1 MDIILHNK
9 SLQSECDKKNVYNH
23 WAETYEEYVSSIGY
37 KGPPNFA
44 CIFTN
49 MILGNEFLEDNQVIK
64 ILDFGCGTG
73 LLGLNIR
80 RLCQSKKIN
89 IKLIGIDISDN
100 MIQQAENKGVYDEI
114 WNMNLLEMDI
124 EEIKDKIGS
133 FDYIVSCG
141 VFLEGHVGFEIFEKF
156 KEMVEYNIIFTAR
169 QSYIIDEYIN
179 YVKYVKKDSYNY
191 KETDIEYLDNI
202 ECKLII
208 I

>member
-37 KGPPNFA
+37 KGPHNFA
-44 CIFTN
+44 CIFIN
-49 MILGNEFLEDNQVIK
+49 MIFGNEFLEDKQVIK

-89 IKLIGIDISDN
+89 IKLIGVDISDN

-124 EEIKDKIGS
+124 EDIKDKIGS

-156 KEMVEYNIIFTAR
+156 KDMVEYNIIFTAR
-169 QSYIIDEYIN
+169 QSYIIDEYVN
-179 YVKYVKKDSYNY
+179 YVKYVKKNSYNY